1 MADILG
7 AAKSCHKPGMI
18 EYMTEAEAPL
28 SKGFSTEKDAPERRL
43 FARHRAMAPAS
54 VLVDGGEAECDVL
67 DISSGGVQ
75 IKGDSLPACGERV
88 VLRFGTIGEIAATV
102 AWQQGDRCGLQFH
115 GDEDVINEL
124 VMAIA
129 IYG

>member
-1 MADILG
+1 M
-7 AAKSCHKPGMI
+7 K
-18 EYMTEAEAPL
+18 
-28 SKGFSTEKDAPERRL
+28 KDAQERRL

-54 VLVDGGEAECDVL
+54 VLFGGGEAECDVL

-75 IKGDSLPACGERV
+75 IKGDSLPASGERV
-88 VLRFGTIGEIAATV
+88 VLRFGTIGEIEATV
-102 AWQQGDRCGLQFH
+102 AWQHGDRCGLQFH
-115 GDEDVINEL
+115 GDEDAINEL